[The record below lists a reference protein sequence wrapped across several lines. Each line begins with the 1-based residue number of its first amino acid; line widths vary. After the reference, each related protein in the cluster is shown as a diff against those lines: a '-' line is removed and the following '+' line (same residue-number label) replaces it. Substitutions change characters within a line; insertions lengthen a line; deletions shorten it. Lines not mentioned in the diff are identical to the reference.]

1 MTKSYAKRETF
12 KSMRQKYD
20 SFSSDKEFRLSF
32 FLRFFLFIFFLLLAF
47 PLFVLAFS
55 IFFENDIKIQKET
68 FHIITLT
75 LHRS

>member
-1 MTKSYAKRETF
+1 MQNGKLLNRCAK
-12 KSMRQKYD
+12 KYD
-20 SFSSDKEFRLSF
+20 SFSSDRAFLLTF
-32 FLRFFLFIFFLLLAF
+32 FFVFYFFLLLAF

-75 LHRS
+75 LHRT